1 MCGKFT
7 QKLDNRLEALADAL
21 GASPI
26 ETVTPMRFA
35 DVVALDRDGARKS
48 VRMRW
53 GLIPR
58 DAADPRDAKPH
69 IHARAESIDVKP
81 TFRDAFAK
89 RRGLIFVSSFNE
101 GEEVSATKTVQYVLA
116 PTDDRPV
123 AIAVIWN
130 QWRKEGEPTLLN
142 FAMVTTPA
150 NELIGTITDRMPA
163 LVAAEDWPKWLGEIP
178 ASPEKLKALLRPS
191 PRELKMQ
198 AAAAKP
204 PPPAKPKRDDA
215 QADLF

>member
-7 QKLDNRLEALADAL
+7 QKLDGRLEALADVL
-21 GASPI
+21 GDSPV

-35 DVVALDRDGARKS
+35 AVVARGGDGARKS

-53 GLIPR
+53 GLIPHDTP
-58 DAADPRDAKPH
+58 DARDAKPH
-69 IHARAESIDVKP
+69 IHARAESIDTKP

-101 GEEVSATKTVQYVLA
+101 GQEVSPTKTVQYVLT
-116 PTDDRPV
+116 PTDDKPI

-130 QWRKEGEPTLLN
+130 PWRKEDEPTLLN

-163 LVAAEDWPKWLGEIP
+163 LVESEDWPKWLGEVP
-178 ASPEKLKALLRPS
+178 ASPEDLKGLLRPS
-191 PRELKMQ
+191 TRALKME
-198 AAAAKP
+198 AAVAKP
-204 PPPAKPKRDDA
+204 PPPTKPKRDNA

>member
-21 GASPI
+21 GDAPL

-35 DVVALDRDGARKS
+35 DVVALGKDGERKL

-53 GLIPR
+53 GLIAH
-58 DAADPRDAKPH
+58 DAPDVRDAKPH

-81 TFRDAFAK
+81 TFREAFAR

-101 GEEVSATKTVQYVLA
+101 GEELSPTKTAQYVLT
-116 PTDDRPV
+116 PTDDRLI

-130 QWRKEGEPTLLN
+130 HWRKDGEPSLLT

-163 LVAAEDWPKWLGEIP
+163 LVEIEDWPKWLGEVS
-178 ASPEKLKALLRPS
+178 ASPEELKSLLRPS
-191 PRELKMQ
+191 TRALKMQ
-198 AAAAKP
+198 AAATKS
-204 PPPAKPKRDDA
+204 PPPAKPKRDNA